1 MDFPFPGK
9 IKLASHSIR
18 CQTTSHAAQN
28 RLHELWTS
36 MQEQIIVPA
45 YQNNKNASL
54 SNYLVPRY
62 EREKKQC
69 RYEDF
74 ACHMLNTAFWKIRGL
89 EIK

>member
-1 MDFPFPGK
+1 
-9 IKLASHSIR
+9 
-18 CQTTSHAAQN
+18 
-28 RLHELWTS
+28 

-62 EREKKQC
+62 ERDKKLC
-69 RYEDF
+69 RYEAF
-74 ACHMLNTAFWKIRGL
+74 PCQMLNTAFQRIRGL